1 MKKGTV
7 YVKFI
12 VAYLIFALLGFFA
25 ITFLT
30 SDWTFQHLASKK
42 AETLYNEANLI
53 ANQFGSHYYSKQM
66 TFSEVEVQLRAVDTF
81 LDVQIWMTDATGR
94 IMLDTRNTWTGTL
107 IEEFDPAAI
116 GAKQYQTG
124 RYYNLFSQDM
134 ITVSAPIT
142 SSFRTMGYIIIHS
155 SVDSIEQEKEELLRI
170 SYITLIVIFLLS
182 LIILVIFTVSVYLPL
197 KKITEAANEYASG
210 NLKHRLQVAGSDEIS
225 YLAAT
230 LNYMAYELNKSE
242 EYQKKFVA
250 NVSHDFRSPLT
261 SIKGYIEAM
270 KDGTIPYEMQEKYL
284 DIVIFETERLRK
296 LTSSLLTLN
305 SYDTKKTLLDIG
317 TFDINLMIK
326 NTVATFEGVC
336 NPKKISF
343 VLTFSNRE
351 QYVTAD
357 IGKIQQVLYNLI
369 DNAVKF
375 SYQNSSIQ
383 IQVSEQNEKVF
394 VSVKDSGIGIP
405 KDSVSKVFDRFYKTD
420 LSRGKDKTGTGLGL
434 SIAKEIVLAH
444 KENIDV
450 ISTEGVGTEFIF
462 SLAKAK
468 E

>member
-1 MKKGTV
+1 
-7 YVKFI
+7 
-12 VAYLIFALLGFFA
+12 
-25 ITFLT
+25 
-30 SDWTFQHLASKK
+30 
-42 AETLYNEANLI
+42 
-53 ANQFGSHYYSKQM
+53 
-66 TFSEVEVQLRAVDTF
+66 
-81 LDVQIWMTDATGR
+81 
-94 IMLDTRNTWTGTL
+94 
-107 IEEFDPAAI
+107 
-116 GAKQYQTG
+116 
-124 RYYNLFSQDM
+124 
-134 ITVSAPIT
+134 
-142 SSFRTMGYIIIHS
+142 
-155 SVDSIEQEKEELLRI
+155 
-170 SYITLIVIFLLS
+170 
-182 LIILVIFTVSVYLPL
+182 
-197 KKITEAANEYASG
+197 
-210 NLKHRLQVAGSDEIS
+210 
-225 YLAAT
+225 
-230 LNYMAYELNKSE
+230 
-242 EYQKKFVA
+242 
-250 NVSHDFRSPLT
+250 
-261 SIKGYIEAM
+261 M

-375 SYQNSSIQ
+375 SYPNSSIQ
-383 IQVSEQNEKVF
+383 IQVTEQNEKVF
-394 VSVKDSGIGIP
+394 ISVKDSGIGIP

-468 E
+468 ES

>member
-12 VAYLIFALLGFFA
+12 IAYLIFGLLGFFT

-30 SDWTFQHLASKK
+30 SNWTLKHLASKK
-42 AETLYNEANLI
+42 AEDLYNEANLI
-53 ANQFGSHYYSKQM
+53 ATQYGTHYYNRDM
-66 TFSEVEVQLRAVDTF
+66 TLQEVEAQLKAVDTF
-81 LDVQIWMTDATGR
+81 LDVQIFMSDAVGN
-94 IMLDTRNTWTGTL
+94 IVLDTRNTWVGTK
-107 IEEFDPAAI
+107 IDGFDPSLA

-124 RYYNLFSQDM
+124 RYYNLFSSDM
-134 ITVSAPIT
+134 ISVCAPIT
-142 SSFRTMGYIIIHS
+142 SGFSTKGYIMIHS
-155 SVDSIEQEKEELLRI
+155 SIESIRMEKEELLNI
-170 SYITLIVIFLLS
+170 SYITLAVIFGLS
-182 LIILVIFTVSVYLPL
+182 LVILFIFTWSVYLPL
-197 KKITEAANEYASG
+197 NKITEAANQYASG
-210 NLKHRLQVAGSDEIS
+210 NLKHRFVVKGTDEIAH
-225 YLAAT
+225 LAAT

-261 SIKGYIEAM
+261 SIKGYVEAM

-305 SYDTKKTLLDIG
+305 SYDSKQTLLDISK
-317 TFDINLMIK
+317 FDINVVIK
-326 NTVATFEGVC
+326 KTVATFEGVC
-336 NPKKISF
+336 SKKKISF
-343 VLTFSNRE
+343 SLTFSQKE
-351 QYVTAD
+351 EYVVAD
-357 IGKIQQVLYNLI
+357 VGKIQQVLYNLI

-375 SYQNSSIQ
+375 SHANSTIQ
-383 IQVSEQNEKVF
+383 IRVTEQNGKIF

-405 KDSVSKVFDRFYKTD
+405 KASVTKVFDRFYKTD

-434 SIAKEIVLAH
+434 SIAKEILQAH
-444 KENIDV
+444 GENIDV
-450 ISTEGVGTEFIF
+450 ISTEGVGTEFVF
-462 SLAKAK
+462 SIPKAK